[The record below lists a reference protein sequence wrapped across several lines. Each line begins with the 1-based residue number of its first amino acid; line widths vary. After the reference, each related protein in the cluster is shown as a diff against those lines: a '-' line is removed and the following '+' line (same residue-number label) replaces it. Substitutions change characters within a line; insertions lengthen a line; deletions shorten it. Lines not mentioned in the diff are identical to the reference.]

1 MMQIEEEKKSED
13 EMNTSIYM
21 EYKVPQK
28 KN

>member
-21 EYKVPQK
+21 EYKAPPK